1 MTLPGTGTQEKDLVK
16 LERLVQKV
24 KEVKYKQFLKTKT
37 QNIYV
42 FQNSEERKNK
52 RDKRAMS
59 LAQKGEE
66 ASVEILPKT
75 EEKVRQV
82 II

>member
-24 KEVKYKQFLKTKT
+24 NEVKYKQFLKTKT